1 MAARRRA
8 FGKVGRVMEQVLVVK
23 REKIEKYI
31 AGRNG
36 LITENVPELFEIVR
50 NGHEYLPRPE
60 AEERPDFKQ
69 IIPYVILRQG
79 DKVFVT
85 RRLNKGGEAR
95 LHGKISI
102 GIGGHINPVDEQ
114 GDMLMKGLWREI
126 HEEVELDKHG
136 ELVSC
141 GFINDDSNSV
151 GSVHLGACFTLKVE
165 GNVSVKETEKLEGL
179 WMTLPELNSNYE
191 NMETWTQIALEVL

>member
-1 MAARRRA
+1 
-8 FGKVGRVMEQVLVVK
+8 MEQVLVVK

-31 AGRNG
+31 AGKNG
-36 LITENVPELFEIVR
+36 LITENVPELLEIIR
-50 NGHEYLPRPE
+50 SSHEYMPRPE
-60 AEERPDFKQ
+60 AEERADYKQ

-79 DKVFVT
+79 DKIFVT

-136 ELVSC
+136 ELRSC

-151 GSVHLGACFTLKVE
+151 GSVHLGACFTLDVE
-165 GNVSVKETEKLEGL
+165 GDVAVKETEKLEGL
-179 WMTLPELNSNYE
+179 WMTLPELKSNFE
-191 NMETWTQIALEVL
+191 FMETWTQIALEVL

>member
-1 MAARRRA
+1 M
-8 FGKVGRVMEQVLVVK
+8 GRIMEQVLVVK
-23 REKIEKYI
+23 REKIEKFI
-31 AGRNG
+31 AGKNG
-36 LITENVPELFEIVR
+36 LITENVPELLEVIR
-50 NGHEYLPRPE
+50 NEHEYMPRAE

-69 IIPYVILRQG
+69 IIPYVILRRG

-102 GIGGHINPVDEQ
+102 GVGGHINPVDEQ

-126 HEEVELDKHG
+126 HEEVELQNHG
-136 ELVSC
+136 ELCSC

-151 GSVHLGACFTLKVE
+151 GSVHLGACFTLETE
-165 GNVSVKETEKLEGL
+165 GEVTVKETEKLEGL
-179 WMTLPELNSNYE
+179 WMTLPELKANYDF
-191 NMETWTQIALEVL
+191 METWTQIALEVL

>member
-1 MAARRRA
+1 M
-8 FGKVGRVMEQVLVVK
+8 GRIMEQVLVVK
-23 REKIEKYI
+23 REKIEKFI
-31 AGRNG
+31 AGKNG
-36 LITENVPELFEIVR
+36 LITENVPELLEVIR
-50 NGHEYLPRPE
+50 NEHEYMPRAE

-69 IIPYVILRQG
+69 IIPYVILRRG

-102 GIGGHINPVDEQ
+102 GVGGHINPVDEQ

-126 HEEVELDKHG
+126 HEEVELQNHG
-136 ELVSC
+136 ELCSC

-151 GSVHLGACFTLKVE
+151 GSVHLGACFTLETE
-165 GNVSVKETEKLEGL
+165 GEVSVKETEKLEGL
-179 WMTLPELNSNYE
+179 WMTLPELKKNYDF
-191 NMETWTQIALEVL
+191 METWTQIALEVL

>member
-1 MAARRRA
+1 
-8 FGKVGRVMEQVLVVK
+8 MEQVLVVK
-23 REKIEKYI
+23 REKIEKFI

-36 LITENVPELFEIVR
+36 LITENVPELLEIIR
-50 NGHEYLPRPE
+50 TEHEYMPRPE
-60 AEERPDFKQ
+60 AEERPNFKQ
-69 IIPYVILRQG
+69 IIPYVILRRG

-102 GIGGHINPVDEQ
+102 GVGGHINPVDEQGDMQ

-126 HEEVELDKHG
+126 HEEVELQNHG
-136 ELVSC
+136 ELCSC

-151 GSVHLGACFTLKVE
+151 GSVHLGACFTLETE
-165 GNVSVKETEKLEGL
+165 GEVSVKETEKLEGL
-179 WMTLPELNSNYE
+179 WMTVAELKANYDS
-191 NMETWTQIALEVL
+191 METWTQIALEVL

>member
-1 MAARRRA
+1 M
-8 FGKVGRVMEQVLVVK
+8 GRVMEQVLVVK
-23 REKIEKYI
+23 REKIEKFI
-31 AGRNG
+31 AGKNG
-36 LITENVPELFEIVR
+36 LITENALELLEIIR
-50 NGHEYLPRPE
+50 NEHEYMPRTE

-79 DKVFVT
+79 DKFFAT

-126 HEEVELDKHG
+126 HEEVELHSHG
-136 ELVSC
+136 ELCSC

-151 GSVHLGACFTLKVE
+151 GSVHLGACFTLETE
-165 GNVSVKETEKLEGL
+165 GEVAVKETEKLEGL
-179 WMTLPELNSNYE
+179 WMTLPELKANYDC
-191 NMETWTQIALEVL
+191 METWTQIALEVL